1 MIKANHKL
9 GDYIMKKQFKVIYLF
24 IILAVIL
31 AACST
36 NSDKSTKN
44 EQSEKSYDRIISLI
58 PSNTEILYELG
69 LGDKVVGV
77 STVDDY
83 PKEVKDKKQ
92 FDAMKLNKEALLKAK
107 PDLILAHESQKS
119 TDGKVLNGLKDSGV
133 KVVYVKDAQSID
145 EMYETFKQVG
155 KVTGKEKE
163 ANALVKETKNNTKK
177 VVNSVPKD
185 AKSQKVFMEVSS
197 EPEIYTAGKN
207 TFFDDMLKQLKAK
220 NSFSNLD
227 GWQKVSKESIIKKN
241 PDVMISTMGIS
252 EKDYQQI
259 IDKRGGFESLNAVQ
273 KGIIEAVNGDQISR
287 PGPRIDDGLK
297 ALRDGIYNEKCQ
309 CSEF

>member
-9 GDYIMKKQFKVIYLF
+9 GDYIMKKKFKVIYLF

-69 LGDKVVGV
+69 LEDKVVGV

-163 ANALVKETKNNTKK
+163 ANALVKETKNNIKK

-273 KGIIEAVNGDQISR
+273 KGRIEAVNGDQISR

-297 ALRDGIYNEKCQ
+297 ALRDAIYNEK
-309 CSEF
+309 

>member
-9 GDYIMKKQFKVIYLF
+9 GDCIMKKQFKVIYLF

-163 ANALVKETKNNTKK
+163 ANALVKETKNNIKK

-227 GWQKVSKESIIKKN
+227 GWQKVSKEAIIKKN

-273 KGIIEAVNGDQISR
+273 KGRIEAVNGDQISR

-297 ALRDGIYNEKCQ
+297 ALRDAIYNEK
-309 CSEF
+309 

>member
-1 MIKANHKL
+1 
-9 GDYIMKKQFKVIYLF
+9 MKKQFKVIYLF

-163 ANALVKETKNNTKK
+163 ANALVKETKNNIKK

-185 AKSQKVFMEVSS
+185 AKSLKVFMEVSS

-227 GWQKVSKESIIKKN
+227 GWQKVSKEAIIKKN

-273 KGIIEAVNGDQISR
+273 KGRIEAVNGDQISR

-297 ALRDGIYNEKCQ
+297 ALRDAIYNEK
-309 CSEF
+309 

>member
-9 GDYIMKKQFKVIYLF
+9 GDYIMKKKFKVIYLF

-44 EQSEKSYDRIISLI
+44 EQSEKSYNRIISLI

-69 LGDKVVGV
+69 LEDKVVGV

-163 ANALVKETKNNTKK
+163 ANALVKETKNNIKK

-220 NSFSNLD
+220 NSLSNLD
-227 GWQKVSKESIIKKN
+227 GWQKVSKEAIIKKN

-273 KGIIEAVNGDQISR
+273 KGRIEAVNGDQISR

-297 ALRDGIYNEKCQ
+297 ALRDAIYNEK
-309 CSEF
+309 

>member
-163 ANALVKETKNNTKK
+163 ANALVKETKNNIKK

-273 KGIIEAVNGDQISR
+273 KGRIEAVNGDQISR

-297 ALRDGIYNEKCQ
+297 ALRDAIYNEKCQ

>member
-1 MIKANHKL
+1 MIKVNHKL

-163 ANALVKETKNNTKK
+163 ANALVKETKNNIKK

-273 KGIIEAVNGDQISR
+273 KGRIEAVNGDQISR
-287 PGPRIDDGLK
+287 PGPRIDDGLR
-297 ALRDGIYNEKCQ
+297 ALRDAIYNEK
-309 CSEF
+309 

>member
-163 ANALVKETKNNTKK
+163 ANALVKETKNNIKK

-252 EKDYQQI
+252 KKDYQQI

-273 KGIIEAVNGDQISR
+273 KGRIEAVNGDQISR

-297 ALRDGIYNEKCQ
+297 ALRDAIYNEK
-309 CSEF
+309 

>member
-1 MIKANHKL
+1 
-9 GDYIMKKQFKVIYLF
+9 MKKCFKVAYLF
-24 IILAVIL
+24 IILAVLL

-36 NSDKSTKN
+36 NSDQSNKN
-44 EQSEKSYDRIISLI
+44 KQSEQSYDRIISLI

-92 FDAMKLNKEALLKAK
+92 FDAMKLNKEDLLKAK

-119 TDGKVLNGLKDSGV
+119 TNGKLLNGLKDSGI
-133 KVVYVKDAQSID
+133 KVVYVKDAQSIN
-145 EMYETFKQVG
+145 EMYDTFEQIG
-155 KVTGKEKE
+155 EITGKEKE
-163 ANALVKETKNNTKK
+163 AKSLVKETKANIKK
-177 VVNSVPKD
+177 VKDSVPKD

-197 EPEIYTAGKN
+197 EPEIYTAGKG
-207 TFFDDMLKQLKAK
+207 TFFDDMLTQLKVK

-227 GWQKVSKESIIKKN
+227 GWKKVSKEAIIKKN
-241 PDVMISTMGIS
+241 PDIMISTMSIS
-252 EKDYQQI
+252 NKEYQSMV
-259 IDKRGGFESLNAVQ
+259 DKRGGFSDIKAV
-273 KGIIEAVNGDQISR
+273 KNNRIETVNGDQISR

-297 ALRDGIYNEKCQ
+297 ALRDAIYKK
-309 CSEF
+309 

>member
-273 KGIIEAVNGDQISR
+273 KGRIEAVNGDQISR

-297 ALRDGIYNEKCQ
+297 ALRDAIYNEKCQ

>member
-163 ANALVKETKNNTKK
+163 ANALVKETKNNIKK

-227 GWQKVSKESIIKKN
+227 GWQKVSKEAIIKKN
-241 PDVMISTMGIS
+241 PDVMISTMGIL

-273 KGIIEAVNGDQISR
+273 KGRIEAVNGDQISR

-297 ALRDGIYNEKCQ
+297 ALRDAIYNEK
-309 CSEF
+309 